1 MSSASNTQFKLHSS
15 LTAKLLSCQFWLLW
29 LKYYLSRE
37 HLPPDA
43 LTTHASCSSCLFD
56 NDFQCCCF
64 SISVAISFFFFP
76 TICWQFLDQGLTFDY
91 VEINFKTQNEITAT
105 TSVNWTFLLLWM
117 TSSAIDI
124 VSHSPNATTSGL
136 YTYLYVW
143 ILTARRE
150 VISLMGVPLN
160 NKWTAYDISESD
172 RHARPQALP
181 PPDVSSVDRLSVPWH
196 SGKAPALLMLTEY
209 V

>member
-1 MSSASNTQFKLHSS
+1 MPILIALAQI
-15 LTAKLLSCQFWLLW
+15 LLKQ
-29 LKYYLSRE
+29 E

-117 TSSAIDI
+117 TSSAIDL

-136 YTYLYVW
+136 YIYLYVPW
-143 ILTARRE
+143 SFCIIRYTASDIHVLFLCCHFEYSINLILAQN
-150 VISLMGVPLN
+150 P
-160 NKWTAYDISESD
+160 SESSTE
-172 RHARPQALP
+172 ALYIP
-181 PPDVSSVDRLSVPWH
+181 IHGSFSL
-196 SGKAPALLMLTEY
+196 K
-209 V
+209 